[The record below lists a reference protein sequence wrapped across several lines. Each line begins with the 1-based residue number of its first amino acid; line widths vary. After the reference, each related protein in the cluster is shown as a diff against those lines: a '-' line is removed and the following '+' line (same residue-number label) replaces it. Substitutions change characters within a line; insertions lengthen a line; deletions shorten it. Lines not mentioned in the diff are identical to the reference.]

1 MRHDQLF
8 KKLLEKFLRDFLE
21 LFFPDVAARLDFG
34 TVQFLDKEL
43 TIDFPRGT
51 TRAVDVVARLETHQ
65 GEPEIVL
72 VHVEIQSRPEKDFAR
87 RMFEYSVLLWHS
99 DQAPIFPVVLYLQ
112 GGKGLTDEEY
122 RLSLFGRE
130 LFRFRYASVGLA
142 HLEAEEYF
150 RTGPLGAGL
159 AALMAGKKA
168 GDPVVLRTDM
178 ERRVAVE
185 RARRGAEVPAVR
197 CHRDLLR
204 ALGRRAGEIRDA
216 DLEKGVSNRAGR
228 EAHLFRSDACGGR
241 RRSKARDAFASAQG
255 EIWSAFPGNH
265 CESNGCA
272 LSGRARRS
280 PRTYPLGDGP
290 RRDGAL
296 GLGGSSN
303 PGIPVGLDVRA
314 SQLP

>member
-1 MRHDQLF
+1 MLSGDDQP
-8 KKLLEKFLRDFLE
+8 KATTLRN
-21 LFFPDVAARLDFG
+21 
-34 TVQFLDKEL
+34 
-43 TIDFPRGT
+43 
-51 TRAVDVVARLETHQ
+51 
-65 GEPEIVL
+65 
-72 VHVEIQSRPEKDFAR
+72 FAR

-159 AALMAGKKA
+159 AALMARKKA

-178 ERRVAVE
+178 ERRVAASGLDEARKFLLFDVIATYFELSDDE
-185 RARRGAEVPAVR
+185 RERYETLISRKEYR
-197 CHRDLLR
+197 T
-204 ALGRRAGEIRDA
+204 AL
-216 DLEKGVSNRAGR
+216 GR

-255 EIWSAFPGNH
+255 EIWSGFPGNH